1 MLIVDPTPTH
11 SVGPTQIPSVGRTQ
25 TYIVSPIQTP
35 SVGPTQAR
43 IVGPTQPPGYF
54 LTHPFFFPQCCHG
67 DAATS
72 SRDWL
77 VLPHGAGQ
85 VASPPPS
92 PSLCPG
98 TKRNRRHRASRGRGP
113 LHLVSTLCNTT
124 CGGAGTAHT
133 CAPQQPNEGGTKEGK
148 KKKKKKKKKEKERE
162 KKKGSNLSFESFSLK
177 CSHGFIRICSHR
189 GFEEPGIRSETSGK
203 IRINENIIPK
213 TKGKI
218 NPALPL
224 VCSTAFPQL
233 VTLNL
238 LNRLE
243 LSFPFS
249 LSLPY

>member
-1 MLIVDPTPTH
+1 MP
-11 SVGPTQIPSVGRTQ
+11 
-25 TYIVSPIQTP
+25 
-35 SVGPTQAR
+35 
-43 IVGPTQPPGYF
+43 QPP
-54 LTHPFFFPQCCHG
+54 
-67 DAATS
+67 
-72 SRDWL
+72 
-77 VLPHGAGQ
+77 
-85 VASPPPS
+85 
-92 PSLCPG
+92 PG
-98 TKRNRRHRASRGRGP
+98 TGWFCPTEPGRWPAPPRAPLSARGQRGTDVTVHHAAAARSILLAHCVTQHVEAPGPHTHALPNSPTRGERKR
-113 LHLVSTLCNTT
+113 
-124 CGGAGTAHT
+124 
-133 CAPQQPNEGGTKEGK
+133 EK
-148 KKKKKKKKKEKERE
+148 KKKKKKKREKERE

>member
-1 MLIVDPTPTH
+1 MGCPRSDARFPLWPLCR
-11 SVGPTQIPSVGRTQ
+11 S
-25 TYIVSPIQTP
+25 YINTRLVSERAG
-35 SVGPTQAR
+35 SEHHKR
-43 IVGPTQPPGYF
+43 F
-54 LTHPFFFPQCCHG
+54 K
-67 DAATS
+67 S
-72 SRDWL
+72 SRPAL
-77 VLPHGAGQ
+77 TPGVPVPAVRRRAGGQ
-85 VASPPPS
+85 PPS
-92 PSLCPG
+92 PAP
-98 TKRNRRHRASRGRGP
+98 RNRVLPGGGRDGDDTQSRTDVTPASRGPSGL

-124 CGGAGTAHT
+124 CGGAGTAHACT
-133 CAPQQPNEGGTKEGK
+133 PRQPNRGEKKEGEGGGEE
-148 KKKKKKKKKEKERE
+148 KEK

-189 GFEEPGIRSETSGK
+189 GFEEHGIRSETSGK

-238 LNRLE
+238 LNRPE